1 MKNTSI
7 IRVFIADDHPIFLS
21 GLRLMIDAE
30 ASLKIVGEA
39 HNGEQ
44 ALTQIEKLLPD
55 VAVLDLSMPEKNGF
69 DIVRALREKKIETNV
84 IFLTMHDEEATLHS
98 ALDLGVKGYILKDS
112 AIDEIVSG
120 IKTVYKGRNF
130 VSPKMSTY
138 LVLRTQNGKDF
149 LKQTPALNSLTPSEI
164 KILRLIAEHKT
175 TREIAESLF
184 ISHRTVDR
192 HRYNICNKL
201 EISGINSLLKFA
213 IENKNHL
220 K

>member
-1 MKNTSI
+1 MKNTYE
-7 IRVFIADDHPIFLS
+7 IRVFIADDHPVFLR

-30 ASLKIVGEA
+30 PNMRIIGEA
-39 HNGEQ
+39 NTGEK
-44 ALTQIEKLLPD
+44 ALAQIQNLLPD
-55 VAVLDLSMPEKNGF
+55 VSVLDLSMPEKNGF
-69 DIVRALREKKIETNV
+69 DIVRALHQKKIETEV

-98 ALDLGVKGYILKDS
+98 ALDLGIKGYILKDS

-138 LVLRTQNGKDF
+138 LVTRTQSGKN
-149 LKQTPALNSLTPSEI
+149 LIKQKPSLTTLTPTET
-164 KILRLIAEHKT
+164 KILRLISEHKT
-175 TREIAESLF
+175 TREIADELF

-201 EISGINSLLKFA
+201 EVRGVNSLLKFA
-213 IENKNHL
+213 IANKKNFI
-220 K
+220 